1 MSKIHPNNQIFILV
15 IIITVI
21 IMKQLFWFLCGTAGK
36 KNHIFK
42 SCTNTEQCV
51 LKHFE
56 NTPMLHYVAPHLSR
70 QKVVPV
76 QCKICNIIM

>member
-1 MSKIHPNNQIFILV
+1 MSKIHPNKQIFIFV
-15 IIITVI
+15 IIIIVI
-21 IMKQLFWFLCGTAGK
+21 LIKQLFWFLCGTAGK
-36 KNHIFK
+36 NHLFK
-42 SCTNTEQCV
+42 SGTNTEQCV

-56 NTPMLHYVAPHLSR
+56 NTPMLHHVAPHLSR